1 MWSNYA
7 GAGDAIRFVR
17 VGTLAEPDRLPPDIH
32 IFTVS
37 KQPWV
42 ILDPATPAVSEY
54 YQRSKYWPAESLKRR
69 EALLERG

>member
-1 MWSNYA
+1 MWSNYP
-7 GAGDAIRFVR
+7 GAGDAVRFVR
-17 VGTLAEPDRLPPDIH
+17 VGTLDNPTPCPPDIH
-32 IFTVS
+32 IFTMS

-42 ILDPATPAVSEY
+42 ILDAATPAVSEY